1 MYSNYQAKI
10 NGREKKDLE
19 ASVNHSP
26 IIKTAGGTDFNTGS
40 QTNYMRNQE
49 IAGVFYEI
57 ADILDAKGIKWEPI
71 AYRKAARSLEAL
83 PEAIEDVYASGGK
96 EKLMEIEGIG
106 QSMANHIEEILKTG
120 KLKKLDDLKAKIPPG
135 VLQMMQIEGIGPKK
149 AMILYQKLKIKNLND
164 LKKAIKDQRIRKIE
178 GFGEKTEQNIT
189 ANIQMYEK
197 GHERTSIGVALPIAE
212 SIIEKLKAL
221 KEVDQAMVA
230 GSARRGKETVGDV
243 DILVAS
249 SKPAKVM
256 DVFTTLSVV
265 DRILGKGPTKSTVV
279 LKNNLQVDVRI
290 IKKEQW
296 GAASQY
302 FTGNVEHNVV
312 LRRMA
317 IDKGWKLSEYGLV
330 DRKTNKMVAG
340 KTEEEVYGKLGM
352 QLVPPEIREDSGEIG
367 LALKHQ
373 LPKLVELK
381 DIRGDFHVHTK
392 WSDGINQIEDMI
404 AEAKQMG
411 YQYIAITDHSKSD
424 TIAHGMDEKRL
435 EKYIEAVR
443 TAAKKFSGI
452 KVFAGSEVYI
462 HADGHLDF
470 SDDVLKKLDIVVA
483 SIHRAFKM
491 PADKMTKRIVN
502 MLENKNV
509 DIFGHPSTRLINTRA
524 PIDADWKH
532 VFQIAA
538 DRGVVMEVNASPE
551 RLDLK
556 DVHIRQALEA
566 GCKIAINTD
575 SHNKNQF
582 RYMEF
587 GVITARRGWAE
598 AKNVVNTW
606 PLKQLSKVFRKLK

>member
-1 MYSNYQAKI
+1 
-10 NGREKKDLE
+10 
-19 ASVNHSP
+19 
-26 IIKTAGGTDFNTGS
+26 
-40 QTNYMRNQE
+40 MRNQE

-106 QSMANHIEEILKTG
+106 ESMANHIEEILKTG

-135 VLQMMQIEGIGPKK
+135 VLQMMQIEGLGPKK

-164 LKKAIKDQRIRKIE
+164 LKKAIKDQKIRKIE

-197 GHERTSIGVALPIAE
+197 GHERTSIGNALPIAE

-221 KEVDQAMVA
+221 KEVDLIMPA
-230 GSARRGKETVGDV
+230 GSTRRGKETVGDV

-249 SKPAKVM
+249 NKPAKVM
-256 DVFTTLSVV
+256 DIFTTLPVV
-265 DRILGKGPTKSTVV
+265 ERVLGKGPTKSTVV

-290 IKKEQW
+290 IKKETW

-302 FTGNVEHNVV
+302 FTGNVEHNVA

-330 DRKTNKMVAG
+330 DRRTGKIVAG
-340 KTEEEVYGKLGM
+340 KTEEGVYSKLGM
-352 QLVPPEIREDSGEIG
+352 QFVPPEIRENSGEIE
-367 LALKHQ
+367 LALKHR
-373 LPKLVELK
+373 LPKLIELK
-381 DIRGDFHVHTK
+381 DIRGDFHMHTR
-392 WSDGINQIEDMI
+392 WSDGTSKVEEMI
-404 AEAKQMG
+404 ASAQKLG
-411 YQYIAITDHSKSD
+411 YEYIAITDHSKSD

-435 EKYIEAVR
+435 EQYIAEVR
-443 TAAKKFSGI
+443 KVAKKYPKI
-452 KVFAGSEVYI
+452 KVLVGSEVYV
-462 HADGHLDF
+462 HQDGSLDF
-470 SDDVLKKLDIVVA
+470 SDDILKKLDIVVA

-491 PADKMTKRIVN
+491 PADKMTRRIVN

-509 DIFGHPSTRLINTRA
+509 DIFGHPSTRIVNVRA
-524 PIDADWKH
+524 PVEAEWKH
-532 VFQIAA
+532 VFQVAA
-538 DRGVVMEVNASPE
+538 DRGVVLEVDASPE

-556 DVHIRQALEA
+556 DTHVREALKA
-566 GCKIAINTD
+566 GCKIAVNSDAHNT
-575 SHNKNQF
+575 NQL
-582 RYMEF
+582 RYMRF
-587 GVITARRGWAE
+587 GIITARRGWAT
-598 AKNVVNTW
+598 AKDIVNTW
-606 PLKQLSKVFRKLK
+606 PLKQLSKVFRKI

>member
-1 MYSNYQAKI
+1 MQTFPI
-10 NGREKKDLE
+10 RKDVSILAVTKMAE
-19 ASVNHSP
+19 YTN
-26 IIKTAGGTDFNTGS
+26 FNTGS

-49 IAGVFYEI
+49 IASVFYEI

-106 QSMANHIEEILKTG
+106 ESMANHIEEILKTG

-135 VLQMMQIEGIGPKK
+135 VLQMMQIEGLGPKK

-164 LKKAIKDQRIRKIE
+164 LKKAIKDQKIRKIE

-197 GHERTSIGVALPIAE
+197 GHERTSIGNALPIAE

-221 KEVDQAMVA
+221 KEVDLIMPA
-230 GSARRGKETVGDV
+230 GSTRRGKETVGDV

-249 SKPAKVM
+249 NKPAKVM
-256 DVFTTLSVV
+256 DIFTTLPVV
-265 DRILGKGPTKSTVV
+265 ERILGKGPTKSTVV

-290 IKKEQW
+290 IKKETW

-330 DRKTNKMVAG
+330 DRRTGKIVAG
-340 KTEEEVYGKLGM
+340 KTEEGVYSKLGM
-352 QLVPPEIREDSGEIG
+352 QFVPPEIRENSGEIE
-367 LALKHQ
+367 LALKHR
-373 LPKLVELK
+373 LPKLIELK
-381 DIRGDFHVHTK
+381 DIRGDFHMHTR
-392 WSDGINQIEDMI
+392 WSDGTSKVEEMI
-404 AEAKQMG
+404 ASAQKLG
-411 YQYIAITDHSKSD
+411 YEYIAITDHSKSD

-435 EKYIEAVR
+435 EQYIAEVR
-443 TAAKKFSGI
+443 KVAKKYPKI
-452 KVFAGSEVYI
+452 KVLVGSEVYV
-462 HADGHLDF
+462 HQDGSLDF
-470 SDDVLKKLDIVVA
+470 SDDILKKLDIVVA

-491 PADKMTKRIVN
+491 PADKMTRRIVN

-509 DIFGHPSTRLINTRA
+509 DIFGHPSTRIVNVRA
-524 PIDADWKH
+524 PVEAEWKH
-532 VFQIAA
+532 VFQVAA
-538 DRGVVMEVNASPE
+538 DRGVVLEVDASPE

-556 DVHIRQALEA
+556 DTHVREALKA
-566 GCKIAINTD
+566 GCKIAVNSDAHNT
-575 SHNKNQF
+575 NQL
-582 RYMEF
+582 RYMRF
-587 GVITARRGWAE
+587 GIITARRGWAT
-598 AKNVVNTW
+598 AKDIVNTW
-606 PLKQLSKVFRKLK
+606 PLKQLSKVFRKI